1 MVINGK
7 KNIDFEKKILSYNQN
22 LSIYYSKYEPI
33 NLDDFKNQK
42 LLAFAGIGNPEN
54 FFKLIEENGLNIF
67 KKVSFP
73 DHYNFKKKEIL
84 DLISE
89 AKHKNCKIITTEKDF
104 FRIKK
109 FNISEIEYLGLKLNI
124 ENNDD
129 LLNKILKVY
138 D

>member
-1 MVINGK
+1 MQLPSTD
-7 KNIDFEKKILSYNQN
+7 KNTYEKVFFCKEIDF
-22 LSIYYSKYEPI
+22 
-33 NLDDFKNQK
+33 QK
-42 LLAFAGIGNPEN
+42 R
-54 FFKLIEENGLNIF
+54 
-67 KKVSFP
+67 
-73 DHYNFKKKEIL
+73 
-84 DLISE
+84 
-89 AKHKNCKIITTEKDF
+89 